1 MSEVQENKS
10 GGNNRNRNR
19 VLIVF
24 FIILIVSLIAGVIY
38 MRYKKTHITTDD
50 AYVEGRIHQVAP
62 KVEGEVVEVLV
73 GDNQYVKRGDLL
85 LRIDAE
91 PYKKKLDEAQAALD
105 AELNRMSELK
115 ATLEA
120 ERQKLRAAEAGV
132 QRIEREKE
140 AILQAVEAAKSEL
153 DAQEALLRQ
162 AESDYRR
169 AERLYKSGVIPKD
182 RYEKA
187 KTALDAQRAKRDAL
201 IASVRK
207 AEVSLSL
214 NRAALKEAGAG
225 VSAQKAVLRR
235 LSETIHSQESMIKS
249 RKAVLELAK
258 LRLSYTRVYAPSD
271 GYVTHKSVEVGNIVR
286 PGMPLMA
293 VVPLSDVYVVANYK
307 ETQVERIRPG
317 QKVRIRVDAYPGR
330 VFEGKVESI
339 MAGTGA
345 VFSLFPPENAS
356 GNYVKVVQRIPVKI
370 ILKEGTDP
378 DHLLRLGMSVVPTV
392 YAR

>member
-1 MSEVQENKS
+1 MSEVNESKT

-19 VLIVF
+19 VLIIF
-24 FIILIVSLIAGVIY
+24 SLILIISLVVGVFY

-50 AYVEGRIHQVAP
+50 AYVRGRIHQVSP

-73 GDNQYVKRGDLL
+73 SDNQYVKRGDLL

-91 PYKKKLDEAQAALD
+91 PYKKKLLEAQAALD
-105 AELNRMSELK
+105 AELNKLSELR
-115 ATLEA
+115 ATIEA

-132 QRIEREKE
+132 IRIEREKD
-140 AILQAVEAAKSEL
+140 AILQAVEAAKAEL
-153 DAQEALLRQ
+153 NAQDAVLRQ

-169 AERLYKSGVIPKD
+169 AEKLYKSGVIPED
-182 RYEKA
+182 RFEKA
-187 KTALDAQRAKRDAL
+187 KTALDAQKAKRDAL
-201 IASVRK
+201 VASVKK

-214 NRAALKEAGAG
+214 NRVALNEAVAG
-225 VSAQKAVLRR
+225 VNAQKAVLKR
-235 LSETIHSQESMIKS
+235 LSETIHSQEGIIKR
-249 RKAVLELAK
+249 RKAVEELAK
-258 LRLSYTRVYAPSD
+258 LRLSYTRVYSPSD
-271 GYVTHKSVEVGNIVR
+271 GYVTRKSVEVGNIVR

-293 VVPLSDVYVVANYK
+293 VVPLNDVYVVANYK

-317 QKVRIRVDAYPGR
+317 QEVRIRVDAYPGR
-330 VFEGKVESI
+330 VFEGEVESI

-345 VFSLFPPENAS
+345 VFSLFPPENAT

-370 ILKEGTDP
+370 ALKEGTDP